1 MPLPAFMPLPAR
13 SRWPW
18 RGLSRLSVA
27 LFTLLSTTMVVLAAE
42 EATDAPEPEAVTSG
56 DPAIPTGEL
65 RLLLVPLTKDELIV
79 EADAWQALV
88 QDKAEEIARAEIAVK
103 RRNQEIALTKEIEAK
118 AEQAKEQLEDVTATV
133 KAAKESGDATAVAEA
148 ERAAAE
154 AQKDVAEVTESVR
167 EAQEANERTAEMTGE
182 VDSSTAEGLSDTE
195 DAAEKTSEAVER
207 VQDAMKELDTEDTDS
222 MRVAADEAETAAAE
236 ATEAAEITAVA
247 AAETSAQAEAAA
259 AIGAAMDE
267 SRDAKRA
274 AKAELL
280 ETVNQLREERVLLVD
295 NLRTVIDAL
304 DAKTD
309 EGDGATQGLIKDYRL
324 YINAIS
330 GLTVDVQ
337 DATSAWSALSGWAM
351 SEEGGLRWAKNI
363 AMFLGILILARIL
376 AGIVR
381 GAVGRAVRRLELP
394 TLLRDFLGGAAYWV
408 ILIGGLLMA
417 LSALE
422 VSMGP
427 LLAMVGAAGFIVAFA
442 MQDSLSNFASG
453 LMILF
458 FRPFDTG
465 DVVEAG
471 GVSGTVESM
480 NLVATTVKTF
490 DNKRMIVPNNKIIG
504 DVITNATG
512 VPTRRVD
519 MEFGIGYDDD
529 IDRAQEI
536 LTEIV
541 GSHPQVLS
549 DPAPTIRLNTLAD
562 SSVNFIV
569 RPWSRTA
576 DYWGVYWD
584 ITREV
589 KRRFD
594 AEGIGIPYPQ
604 QDVHLH
610 IADKEAA
617 QKALGHPDMAPT
629 QSRPVQQPMDSGE

>member
-1 MPLPAFMPLPAR
+1 M
-13 SRWPW
+13 
-18 RGLSRLSVA
+18 VA
-27 LFTLLSTTMVVLAAE
+27 LAAD
-42 EATDAPEPEAVTSG
+42 EATDAPEPEAVTAG

-65 RLLLVPLTKDELIV
+65 KLLLVPLTKDELII

-88 QDKAEEIARAEIAVK
+88 QDKTAEIARAEIAVK
-103 RRNQEIALTKEIEAK
+103 RQNEEIALTKETEAK
-118 AEQAKEQLEDVTATV
+118 AEQAKEKLEAVTAAV
-133 KAAKESGDATAVAEA
+133 EEAKESGDAAAIAEA
-148 ERAAAE
+148 EQAAAE
-154 AQKDVAEVTESVR
+154 AEAEV
-167 EAQEANERTAEMTGE
+167 
-182 VDSSTAEGLSDTE
+182 
-195 DAAEKTSEAVER
+195 
-207 VQDAMKELDTEDTDS
+207 
-222 MRVAADEAETAAAE
+222 AD
-236 ATEAAEITAVA
+236 ATEAAEATLAA
-247 AAETSAQAEAAA
+247 AAEAATGTALDEAQ
-259 AIGAAMDE
+259 
-267 SRDAKRA
+267 DAKRA

-280 ETVNQLREERVLLVD
+280 ETVNQLREERVVLVD
-295 NLRTVIDAL
+295 NFRAVIDAL

-309 EGDGATQGLIKDYRL
+309 EGDGTTQGLIKDYRL
-324 YINAIS
+324 YISAIS

-363 AMFLGILILARIL
+363 ALFLGILIVARIL
-376 AGIVR
+376 AGIAR
-381 GAVGRAVRRLELP
+381 GAVGRGLRRMELP
-394 TLLRDFLGGAAYWV
+394 TLLRDFLGGAVYWV

-541 GSHPQVLS
+541 GNHPQVLS

-610 IADKEAA
+610 IVDKDAA
-617 QKALGHPDMAPT
+617 QKALGHPDMTPT
-629 QSRPVQQPMDSGE
+629 QSKAVQQPMDSGE

>member
-1 MPLPAFMPLPAR
+1 MPPLVR
-13 SRWPW
+13 SRAP
-18 RGLSRLSVA
+18 RRTLLRLSIA
-27 LFTLLSTTMVVLAAE
+27 LLTLLLTSMVAVSADEAA
-42 EATDAPEPEAVTSG
+42 DAPELEPITVG
-56 DPAIPTGEL
+56 DPAVPTDEL
-65 RLLLVPLTKDELIV
+65 KLLLVPLTKDELIV

-88 QDKAEEIARAEIAVK
+88 QEKAEEIARAEIAVK
-103 RRNQEIALTKEIEAK
+103 RQNKEIEQTKEVEAK
-118 AEQAKEQLEDVTATV
+118 AKDATKQLEKVTAAV
-133 KAAKESGDATAVAEA
+133 EEAKESGDAAAIAEA
-148 ERAAAE
+148 EEAADE
-154 AQKDVAEVTESVR
+154 AREQVVEVAESVQ
-167 EAQEANERTAEMTGE
+167 EAQEAAERTEEMM
-182 VDSSTAEGLSDTE
+182 
-195 DAAEKTSEAVER
+195 
-207 VQDAMKELDTEDTDS
+207 QDTDS
-222 MRVAADEAETAAAE
+222 AAAE
-236 ATEAAEITAVA
+236 DLDATADASAKEEAMA
-247 AAETSAQAEAAA
+247 AT
-259 AIGAAMDE
+259 GAAMDATQG
-267 SRDAKRA
+267 AKRA
-274 AKAELL
+274 EKSALL
-280 ETVNQLREERVLLVD
+280 ETVNQLREERVVLVD
-295 NLRTVIDAL
+295 NLRAVIEAL
-304 DAKTD
+304 DVKTAEED
-309 EGDGATQGLIKDYRL
+309 STTKALIKDYRL
-324 YINAIS
+324 YISAIS
-330 GLTVDVQ
+330 GLTVDVE
-337 DATSAWSALSGWAM
+337 DAASAWSALSGWAM

-363 AMFLGILILARIL
+363 AMFLGILIVARIL
-376 AGIVR
+376 AGIAS
-381 GAVGRAVRRLELP
+381 GAVGRGLRKLDVP
-394 TLLRDFLGGAAYWV
+394 TLLRDFLSGAVYWV
-408 ILIGGLLMA
+408 IMIGGLLMA

-541 GSHPQVLS
+541 ANHPQVLS

-569 RPWSRTA
+569 RPWSRTP

-594 AEGIGIPYPQ
+594 AAGIGIPYPQ

-610 IADKEAA
+610 IVDKEAA

-629 QSRPVQQPMDSGE
+629 ESKPVQQPMDSGE

>member
-1 MPLPAFMPLPAR
+1 MPPLVR
-13 SRWPW
+13 SRAP
-18 RGLSRLSVA
+18 RRTLLRLSIA
-27 LFTLLSTTMVVLAAE
+27 LLTLLLTSMVAVSADEAA
-42 EATDAPEPEAVTSG
+42 DAPELEPITVG
-56 DPAIPTGEL
+56 DPAVPTDEL
-65 RLLLVPLTKDELIV
+65 KLLLVPLTKDELIV

-88 QDKAEEIARAEIAVK
+88 QEKAEEIARAEIAVK
-103 RRNQEIALTKEIEAK
+103 RQNKEIEQTKEVEAK
-118 AEQAKEQLEDVTATV
+118 AKDATKQLEKVTAAV
-133 KAAKESGDATAVAEA
+133 EEAKESGDAAAIAEA
-148 ERAAAE
+148 EEAADE
-154 AQKDVAEVTESVR
+154 AREQVVEVAESVQ
-167 EAQEANERTAEMTGE
+167 EAQEAAERTEEMMQG
-182 VDSSTAEGLSDTE
+182 
-195 DAAEKTSEAVER
+195 
-207 VQDAMKELDTEDTDS
+207 TDS
-222 MRVAADEAETAAAE
+222 AAAE
-236 ATEAAEITAVA
+236 DLDATADASAKEEAMA
-247 AAETSAQAEAAA
+247 AT
-259 AIGAAMDE
+259 GAAMDATQG
-267 SRDAKRA
+267 AKRA
-274 AKAELL
+274 EKSALL
-280 ETVNQLREERVLLVD
+280 ETVNQLREERVVLVD
-295 NLRTVIDAL
+295 NLRAVIEAL
-304 DAKTD
+304 DVKTAEED
-309 EGDGATQGLIKDYRL
+309 STTKALIKDYRL
-324 YINAIS
+324 YISAIS
-330 GLTVDVQ
+330 GLTVDVE
-337 DATSAWSALSGWAM
+337 DAASAWSALSGWAM

-363 AMFLGILILARIL
+363 AMFLGILIVARIL
-376 AGIVR
+376 AGIAS
-381 GAVGRAVRRLELP
+381 GAVGRGLRKLDVP
-394 TLLRDFLGGAAYWV
+394 TLLRDFLSGAVYWV
-408 ILIGGLLMA
+408 IMIGGLLMA

-541 GSHPQVLS
+541 ANHPQVLS

-569 RPWSRTA
+569 RPWSRTP

-594 AEGIGIPYPQ
+594 AAGIGIPYPQ

-610 IADKEAA
+610 IVDKEAA

-629 QSRPVQQPMDSGE
+629 ESKPVQQPMDSGE

>member
-1 MPLPAFMPLPAR
+1 
-13 SRWPW
+13 
-18 RGLSRLSVA
+18 
-27 LFTLLSTTMVVLAAE
+27 
-42 EATDAPEPEAVTSG
+42 
-56 DPAIPTGEL
+56 
-65 RLLLVPLTKDELIV
+65 
-79 EADAWQALV
+79 
-88 QDKAEEIARAEIAVK
+88 
-103 RRNQEIALTKEIEAK
+103 
-118 AEQAKEQLEDVTATV
+118 
-133 KAAKESGDATAVAEA
+133 
-148 ERAAAE
+148 
-154 AQKDVAEVTESVR
+154 
-167 EAQEANERTAEMTGE
+167 
-182 VDSSTAEGLSDTE
+182 
-195 DAAEKTSEAVER
+195 
-207 VQDAMKELDTEDTDS
+207 
-222 MRVAADEAETAAAE
+222 
-236 ATEAAEITAVA
+236 
-247 AAETSAQAEAAA
+247 
-259 AIGAAMDE
+259 
-267 SRDAKRA
+267 
-274 AKAELL
+274 
-280 ETVNQLREERVLLVD
+280 VD
-295 NLRTVIDAL
+295 NLRAVIEAL
-304 DAKTD
+304 DVKTAEED
-309 EGDGATQGLIKDYRL
+309 STTKALIKDYRL
-324 YINAIS
+324 YISAIS
-330 GLTVDVQ
+330 GLTVDVE
-337 DATSAWSALSGWAM
+337 DAASAWSALSGWAM

-363 AMFLGILILARIL
+363 AMFLGILIVARIL
-376 AGIVR
+376 AGIAS
-381 GAVGRAVRRLELP
+381 GAVGRGLRKLDVP
-394 TLLRDFLGGAAYWV
+394 TLLRDFLSGAVYWV
-408 ILIGGLLMA
+408 IMIGGLLMA

-541 GSHPQVLS
+541 ANHPQVLS

-569 RPWSRTA
+569 RPWSRTP

-594 AEGIGIPYPQ
+594 AAGIGIPYPQ

-610 IADKEAA
+610 IVDKEAA

-629 QSRPVQQPMDSGE
+629 ESKPVQQPMDSGE

>member
-1 MPLPAFMPLPAR
+1 MPPLVR
-13 SRWPW
+13 SRAP
-18 RGLSRLSVA
+18 RRTLLRLSIA
-27 LFTLLSTTMVVLAAE
+27 LLTLLLTSMVAVSADEAA
-42 EATDAPEPEAVTSG
+42 DAPELEPITVG
-56 DPAIPTGEL
+56 DPAVPTDEL
-65 RLLLVPLTKDELIV
+65 KLLLVPLTKDELIV

-88 QDKAEEIARAEIAVK
+88 QEKAEEIARAEIAVK
-103 RRNQEIALTKEIEAK
+103 RQNKEIEQTKEVEAK
-118 AEQAKEQLEDVTATV
+118 AKDATKQLEKVTAAV
-133 KAAKESGDATAVAEA
+133 EEAKESGDAAAIAEA
-148 ERAAAE
+148 EEAADE
-154 AQKDVAEVTESVR
+154 AREQVAEVAESVQ
-167 EAQEANERTAEMTGE
+167 EAQEAAERTEEMM
-182 VDSSTAEGLSDTE
+182 
-195 DAAEKTSEAVER
+195 
-207 VQDAMKELDTEDTDS
+207 QDTDS
-222 MRVAADEAETAAAE
+222 AAAE
-236 ATEAAEITAVA
+236 DLDATADASAKEEAMA
-247 AAETSAQAEAAA
+247 AT
-259 AIGAAMDE
+259 GAAMDATQG
-267 SRDAKRA
+267 AKRA
-274 AKAELL
+274 EKSALL
-280 ETVNQLREERVLLVD
+280 ETVNQLREERVVLVD
-295 NLRTVIDAL
+295 NLRAVIEAL
-304 DAKTD
+304 DVKTAEED
-309 EGDGATQGLIKDYRL
+309 STTKALIKDYRL
-324 YINAIS
+324 YISAIS
-330 GLTVDVQ
+330 GLTVDVE
-337 DATSAWSALSGWAM
+337 DAASAWSALSGWAM

-363 AMFLGILILARIL
+363 AMFLGILIVARIL
-376 AGIVR
+376 AGIAS
-381 GAVGRAVRRLELP
+381 GAVGRGLRKLDVP
-394 TLLRDFLGGAAYWV
+394 TLLRDFLSGAVYWV
-408 ILIGGLLMA
+408 IMIGGLLMA

-541 GSHPQVLS
+541 ANHPQVLS

-569 RPWSRTA
+569 RPWSRTP

-594 AEGIGIPYPQ
+594 AAGIGIPYPQ

-610 IADKEAA
+610 IVDKEAA

-629 QSRPVQQPMDSGE
+629 ESKPVQQPMDSGE

>member
-1 MPLPAFMPLPAR
+1 MPPLVR
-13 SRWPW
+13 SRAP
-18 RGLSRLSVA
+18 RRTLLRLSIA
-27 LFTLLSTTMVVLAAE
+27 LLTLLLTSMVAVSADEAA
-42 EATDAPEPEAVTSG
+42 DAPELEPITVG
-56 DPAIPTGEL
+56 DPAVPTDEL
-65 RLLLVPLTKDELIV
+65 KLLLVPLTKDELIV

-88 QDKAEEIARAEIAVK
+88 QEKAEEIARAEIAVK
-103 RRNQEIALTKEIEAK
+103 RQNKEIEQTKEVEAK
-118 AEQAKEQLEDVTATV
+118 AKDATKQLEKVTAAV
-133 KAAKESGDATAVAEA
+133 EEAKESGDAAAIPEA
-148 ERAAAE
+148 EEAADE
-154 AQKDVAEVTESVR
+154 AREQVAEVAESVQ
-167 EAQEANERTAEMTGE
+167 EAQEAAERTEEMM
-182 VDSSTAEGLSDTE
+182 
-195 DAAEKTSEAVER
+195 
-207 VQDAMKELDTEDTDS
+207 QDTDS
-222 MRVAADEAETAAAE
+222 AAAE
-236 ATEAAEITAVA
+236 DLDATADASAKEEAMA
-247 AAETSAQAEAAA
+247 AT
-259 AIGAAMDE
+259 GAAMDATQG
-267 SRDAKRA
+267 AKRA
-274 AKAELL
+274 EKSALL
-280 ETVNQLREERVLLVD
+280 ETVNQLREERVVLVD
-295 NLRTVIDAL
+295 NLRAVIEAL
-304 DAKTD
+304 DVKTAEED
-309 EGDGATQGLIKDYRL
+309 STTKALIKDYRL
-324 YINAIS
+324 YISAIS
-330 GLTVDVQ
+330 GLTVDVE
-337 DATSAWSALSGWAM
+337 DAASAWSALSGWAM

-363 AMFLGILILARIL
+363 AMFLGILIVARIL
-376 AGIVR
+376 AGIAS
-381 GAVGRAVRRLELP
+381 GAVGRGLRKLDVP
-394 TLLRDFLGGAAYWV
+394 TLLRDFLSGAVYWV
-408 ILIGGLLMA
+408 IMIGGLLMA

-541 GSHPQVLS
+541 ANHPQVLS

-569 RPWSRTA
+569 RPWSRTP

-594 AEGIGIPYPQ
+594 AAGIGIPYPQ

-610 IADKEAA
+610 IVDKEAA

-629 QSRPVQQPMDSGE
+629 ESKPVQQPMDSGE